1 MDFTGFLGNDA
12 VKARLSGAF
21 ASGRVAHSYLLCGPA
36 GSGKHT
42 LTRILSAAMQCEGRS
57 GKIPCG
63 VCSGCRKALEGV
75 HPDIIT
81 VDDPDHKAMTVDPIR
96 AARSDMFIRPNEG
109 KRKIYIIP
117 RGQDMNESAQNA
129 LLKIL
134 EEPPDYGVFLILS
147 TNAERLLPTIR
158 SRCAEL
164 QLGPVAQDEALPFLR
179 QNAPDKPDGVL
190 RAAYLRAQRRRR
202 RLVLAL
208 QILLLAAFLGLWE
221 LTARLGWVDA
231 FIVSS
236 PSRVVHT
243 LVGLQ
248 NSGEL
253 WLHIGTSCLEV
264 VVGFVL
270 GTLLGTLIAIGLWW
284 SELLSRVLDPYLV
297 VLNALPK
304 TALGPVFIV
313 WIGAGTESII
323 AMTIAISI
331 FVTILN
337 MHVGFLSTDR
347 EKIRLMQTL
356 GATRH
361 QILWRL
367 VIPANY
373 ATLFNT
379 LRVNVGLS
387 WVGVIM
393 GEFLVSKA
401 GLGYLIVYGS
411 QVFNMDLVMATVLV
425 LAVAAVV
432 MYQLVLWL
440 EKFFKNRLGVTQ

>member
-36 GSGKHT
+36 GSGKHM

-57 GKIPCG
+57 GEIPCG

-190 RAAYLRAQRRRR
+190 RAAYLRAGGFLGQALTLLQDAEDEPFVRQFAAAYAAHDRMALLR
-202 RLVLAL
+202 VLLPMEKAKREQLLPAL
-208 QILLLAAFLGLWE
+208 QQLRACTCGALTQRGGLDTASESAAQ
-221 LTARLGWVDA
+221 
-231 FIVSS
+231 IVA
-236 PSRVVHT
+236 SR
-243 LVGLQ
+243 
-248 NSGEL
+248 SG
-253 WLHIGTSCLEV
+253 
-264 VVGFVL
+264 
-270 GTLLGTLIAIGLWW
+270 
-284 SELLSRVLDPYLV
+284 SELLQASDSIQAAIDALAA
-297 VLNALPK
+297 NAS
-304 TALGPVFIV
+304 A
-313 WIGAGTESII
+313 GA
-323 AMTIAISI
+323 
-331 FVTILN
+331 VT
-337 MHVGFLSTDR
+337 
-347 EKIRLMQTL
+347 
-356 GATRH
+356 
-361 QILWRL
+361 
-367 VIPANY
+367 
-373 ATLFNT
+373 
-379 LRVNVGLS
+379 
-387 WVGVIM
+387 
-393 GEFLVSKA
+393 
-401 GLGYLIVYGS
+401 GYLA
-411 QVFNMDLVMATVLV
+411 MKL
-425 LAVAAVV
+425 
-432 MYQLVLWL
+432 
-440 EKFFKNRLGVTQ
+440 R

>member
-158 SRCAEL
+158 SRCVEL
-164 QLGPVAQDEALPFLR
+164 RLSPLPEAVLLPALR
-179 QNAPDKPDGVL
+179 ERFPDVPEGTL
-190 RAAYLRAQRRRR
+190 RAAGVRAGGYLGRAESILRDDAGLLPQSAAFVRAYCARRPEE
-202 RLVLAL
+202 LLQVLAPMERL
-208 QILLLAAFLGLWE
+208 KREQLRPILTQWQALLVSALTSRSGLPPLRPECAQIAE
-221 LTARLGWVDA
+221 ARP
-231 FIVSS
+231 VSDI
-236 PSRVVHT
+236 T
-243 LVGLQ
+243 Q
-248 NSGEL
+248 
-253 WLHIGTSCLEV
+253 
-264 VVGFVL
+264 
-270 GTLLGTLIAIGLWW
+270 AI
-284 SELLSRVLDPYLV
+284 E
-297 VLNALPK
+297 A
-304 TALGPVFIV
+304 
-313 WIGAGTESII
+313 
-323 AMTIAISI
+323 
-331 FVTILN
+331 
-337 MHVGFLSTDR
+337 
-347 EKIRLMQTL
+347 IRLAL
-356 GATRH
+356 RDLEGNVSPGAICGALT
-361 QILWRL
+361 
-367 VIPANY
+367 VK
-373 ATLFNT
+373 
-379 LRVNVGLS
+379 LR
-387 WVGVIM
+387 
-393 GEFLVSKA
+393 
-401 GLGYLIVYGS
+401 
-411 QVFNMDLVMATVLV
+411 
-425 LAVAAVV
+425 
-432 MYQLVLWL
+432 
-440 EKFFKNRLGVTQ
+440 

>member
-190 RAAYLRAQRRRR
+190 RAAYLRAGG
-202 RLVLAL
+202 
-208 QILLLAAFLGLWE
+208 FLGQAL
-221 LTARLGWVDA
+221 
-231 FIVSS
+231 
-236 PSRVVHT
+236 
-243 LVGLQ
+243 
-248 NSGEL
+248 
-253 WLHIGTSCLEV
+253 
-264 VVGFVL
+264 
-270 GTLLGTLIAIGLWW
+270 TLLQDA
-284 SELLSRVLDPYLV
+284 EDEPCLLYTSD
-297 VLNALPK
+297 
-304 TALGPVFIV
+304 
-313 WIGAGTESII
+313 
-323 AMTIAISI
+323 
-331 FVTILN
+331 
-337 MHVGFLSTDR
+337 
-347 EKIRLMQTL
+347 
-356 GATRH
+356 
-361 QILWRL
+361 
-367 VIPANY
+367 
-373 ATLFNT
+373 
-379 LRVNVGLS
+379 
-387 WVGVIM
+387 
-393 GEFLVSKA
+393 
-401 GLGYLIVYGS
+401 
-411 QVFNMDLVMATVLV
+411 
-425 LAVAAVV
+425 AAD
-432 MYQLVLWL
+432 
-440 EKFFKNRLGVTQ
+440 E

>member
-164 QLGPVAQDEALPFLR
+164 QLGPVAQLHAARVKVDLTVARDLAVHQR
-179 QNAPDKPDGVL
+179 DGNHAERVL
-190 RAAYLRAQRRRR
+190 K
-202 RLVLAL
+202 
-208 QILLLAAFLGLWE
+208 LGML
-221 LTARLGWVDA
+221 
-231 FIVSS
+231 I
-236 PSRVVHT
+236 
-243 LVGLQ
+243 
-248 NSGEL
+248 
-253 WLHIGTSCLEV
+253 EV
-264 VVGFVL
+264 VQHDGRIYVGFQ
-270 GTLLGTLIAIGLWW
+270 
-284 SELLSRVLDPYLV
+284 LDGDTHAFAV
-297 VLNALPK
+297 R
-304 TALGPVFIV
+304 
-313 WIGAGTESII
+313 
-323 AMTIAISI
+323 
-331 FVTILN
+331 FV
-337 MHVGFLSTDR
+337 
-347 EKIRLMQTL
+347 
-356 GATRH
+356 
-361 QILWRL
+361 
-367 VIPANY
+367 P
-373 ATLFNT
+373 
-379 LRVNVGLS
+379 
-387 WVGVIM
+387 
-393 GEFLVSKA
+393 
-401 GLGYLIVYGS
+401 
-411 QVFNMDLVMATVLV
+411 
-425 LAVAAVV
+425 
-432 MYQLVLWL
+432 
-440 EKFFKNRLGVTQ
+440 